1 MEQLAGFEKQVTLV
15 GDTMPLSDEN
25 KKQILEQ
32 KLLQLEGEYYSLQID
47 HEVAE
52 DLGNEQR
59 MEQLQGNMADVKR
72 ATKKIEEKLEQFD
85 G

>member
-1 MEQLAGFEKQVTLV
+1 
-15 GDTMPLSDEN
+15 MPLSNEN

-59 MEQLQGNMADVKR
+59 MERVQENMADVKR
-72 ATKKIEEKLEQFD
+72 AINKIEEKIDEL

>member
-1 MEQLAGFEKQVTLV
+1 
-15 GDTMPLSDEN
+15 MPLSDEN

-52 DLGNEQR
+52 DLENKQR
-59 MEQLQGNMADVKR
+59 MEQLQGKMADVKR

>member
-1 MEQLAGFEKQVTLV
+1 MEQLAGFEKQVALV
-15 GDTMPLSDEN
+15 GGIMPLSDEN